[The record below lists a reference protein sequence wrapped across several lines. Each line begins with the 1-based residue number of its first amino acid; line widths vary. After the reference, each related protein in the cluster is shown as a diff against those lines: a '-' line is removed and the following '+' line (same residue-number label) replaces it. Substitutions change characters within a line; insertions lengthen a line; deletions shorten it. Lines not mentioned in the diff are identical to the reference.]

1 MRCPKCGFHSFD
13 YLDNCKKCGVDLTE
27 LKLRFKFQGY
37 VAPAPAAEPAA
48 TSPAP
53 VAASPQ
59 TAEEVPEFPAM
70 AEAESEAI
78 DFGFDV
84 LEEASAPVLPPL
96 EYDAA
101 TPATGGDD
109 FADLDS
115 AAEDQAADSGLI
127 FGQPFGEDSE
137 SAPGDGLPK
146 LDKRFDF

>member
-37 VAPAPAAEPAA
+37 VAPAPAATGAESAGPAPAA
-48 TSPAP
+48 E
-53 VAASPQ
+53 AAELP
-59 TAEEVPEFPAM
+59 PL

-84 LEEASAPVLPPL
+84 LEEAGAPVLPPL

-115 AAEDQAADSGLI
+115 AAEDLAADSGLI
-127 FGQPFGEDSE
+127 LDQPFGEDSE